1 MPESAFSVY
10 LLKLNQIGEPILI
23 VCLLQHE
30 YIYKFP
36 NGSQVVRD
44 SEDPALAKS
53 LGSDYTVRLGTS
65 TTPATTTTTTV
76 ADVDYDSPGK

>member
-1 MPESAFSVY
+1 M
-10 LLKLNQIGEPILI
+10 IL
-23 VCLLQHE
+23 CLFQHE

-44 SEDPALAKS
+44 SEDQELAKS
-53 LGSDYTVRLGTS
+53 LGSDYTVRLGSS
-65 TTPATTTTTTV
+65 TTPATTTTTTD

>member
-1 MPESAFSVY
+1 M
-10 LLKLNQIGEPILI
+10 I

-53 LGSDYTVRLGTS
+53 LGSDYTVRLGSS
-65 TTPATTTTTTV
+65 TTPATTTKTTTV

>member
-1 MPESAFSVY
+1 M
-10 LLKLNQIGEPILI
+10 
-23 VCLLQHE
+23 CLLQHE

-44 SEDPALAKS
+44 SEDPGLAKS

-65 TTPATTTTTTV
+65 TTTTPATTTTTTA
-76 ADVDYDSPGK
+76 ADVDYDSPGE

>member
-1 MPESAFSVY
+1 M
-10 LLKLNQIGEPILI
+10 I

-53 LGSDYTVRLGTS
+53 LGSDYTVRLGSS
-65 TTPATTTTTTV
+65 TTPATTTTTTTTA

>member
-1 MPESAFSVY
+1 M
-10 LLKLNQIGEPILI
+10 IL
-23 VCLLQHE
+23 CLLQHE

-44 SEDPALAKS
+44 SEDQELAKS
-53 LGSDYTVRLGTS
+53 LGSDYTVRLGSSTS
-65 TTPATTTTTTV
+65 TPATTTTTTA